1 MAAWLTKVE
10 RYREQAKPK
19 MQTITIRF
27 ENLSLVL
34 KKEKLFTEPGKG
46 GYTQIKFQQWSVRS
60 L

>member
-1 MAAWLTKVE
+1 MAAWLTKVQ

-27 ENLSLVL
+27 QNLSLVL
-34 KKEKLFTEPGKG
+34 KKVKLFREPGEG
-46 GYTQIKFQQWSVRS
+46 GYTQIKFHLQSVRS